1 MKNLIKNAE
10 IINYDGKMWGDILI
24 EDNKIVK
31 IAPSVDTKADK
42 IIDAKGKEVYPGAID
57 THVHFWLP
65 TFAGRTADDFLSG
78 SRAAINGG
86 TTSVIDFVTPRK
98 GRSLVDAYLERKQ
111 EAKDAVT
118 NVFFHVSPVEW
129 RESTGLEMETL
140 VKHYGITSFKIYM
153 AYKKS
158 IGINDDILIKVLEKA
173 KELDALVIA
182 HCEHDEI
189 IEHLRDKFI
198 KEGKTPPEY
207 HPLSRPAEAEA
218 EAINR
223 LYTLAKILE
232 VPVYAVHVSTALGIE
247 IIEKARNEGVD
258 FFAET
263 CPQYLSL
270 TDNAYNNDF
279 DTACKYVMSPP
290 LRKENDKETLWEKIE
305 NGTIDTVGT
314 DHCSFTLEQK
324 RLGKDD
330 FRKIPNGAGGVEH
343 RLEILYTLGVE
354 SGKIRKERFAEIT
367 SYNAAK
373 IFKLKDKGYIAE
385 GYDADIVIWNP
396 DSKRVISA
404 KNHVMKADN
413 NIYEGFEVIGSAE
426 TVIIGGK
433 IVKENGKL
441 LV

>member
-1 MKNLIKNAE
+1 
-10 IINYDGKMWGDILI
+10 
-24 EDNKIVK
+24 
-31 IAPSVDTKADK
+31 
-42 IIDAKGKEVYPGAID
+42 
-57 THVHFWLP
+57 
-65 TFAGRTADDFLSG
+65 
-78 SRAAINGG
+78 
-86 TTSVIDFVTPRK
+86 
-98 GRSLVDAYLERKQ
+98 
-111 EAKDAVT
+111 
-118 NVFFHVSPVEW
+118 
-129 RESTGLEMETL
+129 
-140 VKHYGITSFKIYM
+140 
-153 AYKKS
+153 
-158 IGINDDILIKVLEKA
+158 
-173 KELDALVIA
+173 
-182 HCEHDEI
+182 
-189 IEHLRDKFI
+189 
-198 KEGKTPPEY
+198 
-207 HPLSRPAEAEA
+207 
-218 EAINR
+218 
-223 LYTLAKILE
+223 LAKILE

-354 SGKIRKERFAEIT
+354 SGRIRKERFAEIT